1 MRHNLDCNGI
11 QTHKHLVRKRTLNLK
26 KPFFITNKDYL
37 TKENSR
43 LRQVLED
50 NECQESI
57 ISKIFKRFT
66 NNHNFSQKQKQTKV
80 TYIQEED
87 IRMSINLSYVE
98 GASEKLRRI
107 LRSQKIR
114 STFCTE
120 STL

>member
-1 MRHNLDCNGI
+1 M
-11 QTHKHLVRKRTLNLK
+11 
-26 KPFFITNKDYL
+26 
-37 TKENSR
+37 
-43 LRQVLED
+43 LEE

-120 STL
+120 STLRKPLSKPKD